1 MQNFKVEG
9 MSCAACVARVENA
22 VNTLEGVKEC
32 SVNLLTNSMS
42 VTGEVKSEAIIDA
55 VKQAGYS
62 AKVLENEKSADVLKD
77 DNTEKLVKRLVA
89 SVVLSLLLMYVSM
102 GVVMWNWPFFSS
114 LSHPVFLGL
123 FQFVMCTAL
132 MLVNRAF
139 FANGISGVIHRSPNM
154 DTLVSLGSGVSYV
167 YSVVLFIKMFFA
179 VHPHHLLHSLVFE
192 SAGMILTL
200 ITVGKTLEA
209 YSKGKTTDAIK
220 SLMKLNSP
228 TTTILKDGVEQ
239 EIPTDDVRVGDEFVL
254 RAGQSVPVDACII
267 KGESSFDESS
277 LTGESL
283 PVQKQTG
290 DEVYSA
296 TINLSGFVVCKATR
310 VGKDTTLSQI
320 IKLVSDA
327 SASKAP
333 IARYADKVAGV
344 FVPIVLAIALVTFL
358 VHLILSEPF
367 SVALTH
373 AISVLVI
380 SCPCALGLATPV
392 AIMVGSGVGATNGI
406 LFKNAVSLE
415 NLSLV
420 RTVVLDKTGTITKG
434 APSVTDVFSA
444 QDSQTKL
451 ISVAYSLEL
460 KSEHPLS
467 RAVVEYAQK
476 KGATAFDTADFK
488 VISGKGVTAL
498 ADGELLVGANKEFVS
513 EHVEIPESILKRADK
528 LLDEG
533 KTVLYFSR
541 GENLLGIIA
550 VADTLKEDSVG
561 AISEL
566 KSMGKRV
573 VMLSGDNQKTASA
586 IGKLCGVDEVKGNCL
601 PEQKANFVNEYK
613 RDGLVLFV
621 GDGINDAPALTSA
634 DVSIAIGAG
643 ADVAIDSADIVNV
656 SGNLADVCAAI
667 KLSHKTLKNIYE
679 NLFWAF
685 IYNII
690 GIPLAAGVFGVAL
703 NPMFGA
709 AAMGL
714 SSFCVVSNALRL
726 RFVNIHK
733 RTNHKIRYKKAKKE
747 KQVMQQIFKVDGM
760 MCPHC
765 EAHVKKALEELDG
778 VVSATASHTEKK
790 VVVIGEVDAQT
801 IIDTIT
807 AQGYTV
813 L

>member
-1 MQNFKVEG
+1 MRNFKVEG

-22 VNTLEGVKEC
+22 VKALEGVKEC
-32 SVNLLTNSMS
+32 SVNLLTNSLS
-42 VTGEVKSEAIIDA
+42 VTGDAKSDVIITA
-55 VKQAGYS
+55 VKRAGYS
-62 AKVLENEKSADVLKD
+62 AKVLDDEKREDVLENN
-77 DNTEKLVKRLVA
+77 NTKRYVKRLVVSA
-89 SVVLSLLLMYVSM
+89 VLSILLMYVSM
-102 GVVMWNWPFFSS
+102 GVVMWNFPFFKS
-114 LSHPVFLGL
+114 LSHPKVLAL
-123 FQFVMCTAL
+123 FEFVICTAI

-139 FANGISGVIHRSPNM
+139 FINGISSAIHRSPNM
-154 DTLVSLGSGVSYV
+154 DTLVSLGSGVSYI
-167 YSVVLFIKMFFA
+167 YSVVLLVKMFFEA
-179 VHPHHLLHSLVFE
+179 NPHHLLHSLVFE

-228 TTTILKDGVEQ
+228 TTVILKDGKEQ
-239 EIPTDDVRVGDEFVL
+239 EIPTDDVCVGDEFVV

-283 PVQKQTG
+283 PVAKVAG

-333 IARYADKVAGV
+333 IARYADKVSGV
-344 FVPIVLAIALVTFL
+344 FVPIVLGLALVTFL
-358 VHLILSEPF
+358 VHMLLSAPF
-367 SVALTH
+367 AVALSH

-434 APSVTDVFSA
+434 APSVTDVFATKDSA
-444 QDSQTKL
+444 QEL
-451 ISVAYSLEL
+451 IAVAYSLES

-467 RAVVEYAQK
+467 RAVVEYAQT

-488 VISGKGVTAL
+488 VISGKGVTAT
-498 ADGELLVGANKEFVS
+498 ADGEILVGANKEFVE
-513 EHVEIPESILKRADK
+513 EHAKIPDSILSKADA
-528 LLDEG
+528 LSSEG
-533 KTVLYFSR
+533 KTVMYFSR

-550 VADTLKEDSVG
+550 VADTLKSESIS
-561 AISEL
+561 AIDEL

-573 VMLSGDNQKTASA
+573 VMLSGDNQKTALA
-586 IGKLCGVDEVKGNCL
+586 IGKLCGVDEAKGNCL
-601 PEQKANFVNEYK
+601 PGEKATIVNEYK

-621 GDGINDAPALTSA
+621 GDGINDAPALTCA

-656 SGNLADVCAAI
+656 SGSLADVCAAI
-667 KLSHKTLKNIYE
+667 RLSHKTLKNIYE

-685 IYNII
+685 IYNVI

-703 NPMFGA
+703 SPMFGA

-733 RTNHKIRYKKAKKE
+733 HTKHKIRYKKVKRE
-747 KQVMQQIFKVDGM
+747 KQVMQQTFKVDGM

-765 EAHVKKALEELDG
+765 EAHVKKALEQLDG
-778 VVSATASHTEKK
+778 VTSATASHTDKK
-790 VVVIGEVDAQT
+790 VVVFGEVDPQT
-801 IIDTIT
+801 VIDTIT